1 MPSFFQGMGVHC
13 MNMTSND
20 NLERNICSE
29 TFQRRTLNGLWSVRF
44 VCDYLLSGLLMYLSA
59 CIFFYIGKVTDQL
72 KHLEFGCSY
81 LAFLKSLSH

>member
-59 CIFFYIGKVTDQL
+59 CTFFYIGKVTDQL